1 MATGSVAKI
10 AFQLLSLPH
19 VLSNFVV
26 GPFMNSNPSPF
37 KWWHYAPRSGM
48 VTLQIRNVSKTFGTN
63 PETSVR
69 SLAGINLS
77 ISDSE
82 FVCVIGANGSG
93 KTTLLKVIVGSY
105 SVSTGQIFL
114 MDRDIT
120 NVPEHLRA
128 RHLALVSQQPG
139 SRLAPSLTIEQNMAM
154 VAIPDREWWRFAINK
169 DLRNR
174 FQEVLRPLGLG
185 LEDRLRSKVSELSG
199 GQLQALTLA
208 MTVGFLKPSLLLLDE
223 HCAALDAVMSDKVMA
238 LTNSVCGGQ
247 SAAVVMVT
255 HNFDHAAAYGDRLII
270 MHAGSIVEDVGGPT
284 KQAMSPR
291 DVFDRFMDSRGRA
304 HAERAYIDC

>member
-1 MATGSVAKI
+1 M
-10 AFQLLSLPH
+10 
-19 VLSNFVV
+19 
-26 GPFMNSNPSPF
+26 
-37 KWWHYAPRSGM
+37 
-48 VTLQIRNVSKTFGTN
+48 TLQLRHVSKTFGAN

-69 SLAGINLS
+69 SLADINLS
-77 ISDSE
+77 IHDGE

-105 SVSTGQIFL
+105 SVSAGQVFL

-128 RHLALVSQQPG
+128 RHLAMVSQQPG
-139 SRLAPSLTIEQNMAM
+139 SRLASSLTIEQNMAM

-174 FQEVLRPLGLG
+174 FREVLRPLGLG
-185 LEDRLRSKVSELSG
+185 LEDRLRSKVFELSG

-208 MTVGFLKPSLLLLDE
+208 MTVGFLKPKLLLLDE

-238 LTNSVCGGQ
+238 LTNSVCGRPSG
-247 SAAVVMVT
+247 AVIMVT
-255 HNFDHAAAYGDRLII
+255 HNFEHAATYGDRLII
-270 MHAGSIVEDVGGPT
+270 MHAGSIAEDVDGHT

-291 DVFDRFMDSRGRA
+291 DVFDRFMDSRSQA
-304 HAERAYIDC
+304 HAGQAHIDF